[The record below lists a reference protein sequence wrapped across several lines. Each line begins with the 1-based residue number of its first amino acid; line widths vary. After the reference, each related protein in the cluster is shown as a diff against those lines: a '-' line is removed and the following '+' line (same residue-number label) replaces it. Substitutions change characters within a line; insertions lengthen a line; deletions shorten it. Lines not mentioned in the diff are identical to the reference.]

1 MWLLLIIFLSP
12 PIMTT
17 QELSRYDTQRECQ
30 LERDRI
36 GYEMAES
43 YPHEADFVIVCKLK
57 RQVV

>member
-17 QELSRYDTQRECQ
+17 QELNRYETKQACQ
-30 LERDRI
+30 IERDRI
-36 GYEMAES
+36 GYLMAEQ
-43 YPHEADFVIVCKLK
+43 YPSDANFVIVCRLK